1 MTPKK
6 DALPRMEL
14 VECLPKDSWFQK
26 WMECWPLAESPRS
39 YILFSGMA
47 MLGAAIGRRSYFDLD
62 VHRVFPLMNLLLIGP
77 SGIGKSTALRDIA
90 LKSLIQNLPEADRP
104 QVSIGKSTKE
114 AMHEDLMA
122 NPHTIILAS
131 ELSNLFSKEK
141 YNEGMI
147 PYITD
152 LLDLEP
158 VRIRTKGGGP
168 LKSQNTIDEPECCI
182 LGGSTK
188 AWLQDMLPN
197 NAGEGGFLP
206 RFFIVKEDYKYQRIA
221 DPRRHMSDR
230 QRAEL
235 GKARERVFYEF
246 SRLVGETEGLLDF
259 FDYDASDEYSLWYQ
273 TFRPESGALAP
284 FAARAGAHVLR
295 IALLSA
301 ISCRRGF
308 IIQEDVRAGIQLYEY
323 ASRKLQEVVIPMSS
337 QGRLLN
343 KVLECVGA
351 EQLTIIQIRRAMR
364 NYCGASDVD
373 KMLRDLLSSGE
384 LVTQEGKYRR
394 ANAQ

>member
-1 MTPKK
+1 
-6 DALPRMEL
+6 
-14 VECLPKDSWFQK
+14 
-26 WMECWPLAESPRS
+26 
-39 YILFSGMA
+39 
-47 MLGAAIGRRSYFDLD
+47 MLGASIGRKSWFDLD

-90 LKSLIQNLPEADRP
+90 LKSLIQNLPEGARP

-168 LKSQNTIDEPECCI
+168 LASQNTVQEPECCI

-221 DPRRHMSDR
+221 DPRRHMSDK
-230 QRAEL
+230 QRGEL
-235 GKARERVFYEF
+235 ARRRERVFYEF
-246 SRLVGETEGLLDF
+246 TKLVGDAEGVRDF

-301 ISCRRGF
+301 ISCRRGS
-308 IIQEDVRAGIQLYEY
+308 ILREDVVAGITLYEY
-323 ASRKLQEVVIPMSS
+323 TSKKLQEVVIPMTP

-343 KVLECVGA
+343 RVLE
-351 EQLTIIQIRRAMR
+351 TIGQETLSIVQIRRAMR
-364 NYCGASDVD
+364 NYAGAEDVD
-373 KMLRDLLSSGE
+373 RMLRNLLSSKE
-384 LVTQEGKYRR
+384 LVCQEGNYRR
-394 ANAQ
+394 ANIDAS